1 MFPMSEVAVE
11 VFHENPAAFGKVY
24 YIYYASFPFAF

>member
-24 YIYYASFPFAF
+24 YIYASFPFAF